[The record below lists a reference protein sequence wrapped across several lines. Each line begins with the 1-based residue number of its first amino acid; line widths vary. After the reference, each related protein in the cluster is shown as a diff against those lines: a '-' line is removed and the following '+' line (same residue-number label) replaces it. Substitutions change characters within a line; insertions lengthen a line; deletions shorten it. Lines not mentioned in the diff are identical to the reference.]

1 MTTEPIGILAGGGP
15 FPLRLA
21 HHARAAG
28 RPVFVVVI
36 KEFADGTSFAGFPH
50 EVVRLGAGG
59 RILALLRQNGVRQ
72 LVMSGAA
79 KRFSPLS
86 LMPDMWMAGM
96 VARVGKAA
104 LLGDDTILRAVTGV
118 LEGEGFEV
126 VAVNS
131 LRADIMPGAGLLA
144 GPAPDAMARHDIGR
158 GIGILRAMAAS
169 DVGQSCVVQQGLVL
183 GIEAIEG
190 TDAMMQRAGAQ
201 LREGPGGVL
210 VKLAKPNQDPRL
222 DMPAIGLVTVRNAIG
237 TGLRGIAIE
246 AGRTVL
252 ADREEVIAAANA
264 AGLFIIS
271 VAPEAFLQENPQ

>member
-1 MTTEPIGILAGGGP
+1 MSSEPIGILAGGGP

-36 KEFADGTSFAGFPH
+36 KEFADGTSYAGFPH

-59 RILALLRQNGVRQ
+59 RIIALLRQHGVKQ

-79 KRFSPLS
+79 KRISPLS
-86 LMPDMWMAGM
+86 LMPDLWTAGM
-96 VARVGKAA
+96 IARVGKAT
-104 LLGDDTILRAVTGV
+104 LMGDDNLLRAVTNV
-118 LEGEGFEV
+118 LEAEGFQV
-126 VAVNS
+126 VSVNS
-131 LRADIMPGAGLLA
+131 LRADLMPASGLLA
-144 GPAPDAMARHDIGR
+144 GPEPDAMARHDIAR

-210 VKLAKPNQDPRL
+210 VKLSKPSQDPRL
-222 DMPAIGLVTVRNAIG
+222 DMPTIGPVTVQNAIAN
-237 TGLRGIAIE
+237 GLRGIAIE

-252 ADREEVIAAANA
+252 TDREEAIAAAEA

-271 VAPEAFLQENPQ
+271 IDPEAFLQENPL

>member
-1 MTTEPIGILAGGGP
+1 MTMEPIGILAGGGP

-21 HHARAAG
+21 QHARASG

-36 KEFADGTSFAGFPH
+36 KEFADGTSFAGFAH
-50 EVVRLGAGG
+50 EVVRVGAGG
-59 RILALLRQNGVRQ
+59 RIIALLRQNGVKQ

-86 LMPDMWMAGM
+86 LMPDMWTAGM
-96 VARVGKAA
+96 IARVGKAA
-104 LLGDDTILRAVTGV
+104 MMGDDTILRAVTNV
-118 LEGEGFEV
+118 LEAEGFEV

-131 LRADIMPGAGLLA
+131 LRADIMPEAGLLA
-144 GPAPDAMARHDIGR
+144 GPAPDEIALHDIGR

-190 TDAMMQRAGAQ
+190 TDAMMKRAGAQ
-201 LREGPGGVL
+201 LREGPGGIL

-222 DMPAIGLVTVRNAIG
+222 DMPTIGPVTVRNAIE

-252 ADREEVIAAANA
+252 ADREEAIAAAND

-271 VAPEAFLQENPQ
+271 INPEAFLQENPQ

>member
-1 MTTEPIGILAGGGP
+1 MAEPIAIIAGGGP

-21 HHARAAG
+21 QHARAGG
-28 RPVFVVVI
+28 RPVFVVII
-36 KEFADGTSFAGFPH
+36 KEFADGTSYADFPH
-50 EVVRLGAGG
+50 EVVRVGAGG
-59 RILALLRQNGVRQ
+59 RIIALLRQHGVKQ

-79 KRFSPLS
+79 RRLSLLS
-86 LMPDMWMAGM
+86 LMPDLWTAGM
-96 VARVGKAA
+96 IARAGKAA
-104 LLGDDTILRAVTGV
+104 VMGDDTLLRAVTTV
-118 LEGEGFEV
+118 LEEEGFQV
-126 VAVNS
+126 VSVNS
-131 LRADIMPGAGLLA
+131 LRADLMPAGGLLA
-144 GPAPDAMARHDIGR
+144 GPAPDEMARHDIGR

-210 VKLAKPNQDPRL
+210 LKLAKPSQDPRL
-222 DMPAIGLVTVRNAIG
+222 DMPTIGPVTVQNAIA

-252 ADREEVIAAANA
+252 ADRDEAVAAAEA

-271 VAPEAFLQENPQ
+271 IDPEAFLQENPQ